1 MATDRYAEISRGRRL
16 FQIAVLLLIQAI
28 ALILLALLLPGLQI
42 DSLVAAGAVA
52 AVLVVAQVAYWWI
65 FTTLLSWLPVW
76 LFPVLTFLLSGLVV
90 YVAGNFVPGIVVAN
104 LRTGIWVSL
113 TLTAVNA
120 VFGGLAALNMDEY
133 FDRNVTMKMVR
144 RRGQPIETDVPGF
157 LFLEID
163 GLGEKLFRRALKEG
177 YMPTLKRWQASGSH
191 TILGWETDFTAQTG
205 AMQTGILMG
214 SNDEIPAY
222 RWWDREQGRIVMS
235 GNPVDARQIEQ
246 RLSSGLGLL
255 SEGGA
260 SRGNMFSGDATE
272 SMLTFGTLLDR
283 SRGRG
288 PGFYFYLF
296 STYVLARLVT
306 RYFVE
311 VVLELRQAWQQRQRK
326 DKYIIKQRNI
336 GYAFFRGV
344 MGPITQD
351 LVTYTVISDVLRG
364 LPAAYALYAGY
375 DDVSHFA
382 GMQTP
387 DAFGML
393 TEIDHYFARIE
404 KALQHAPRPYHIVVL
419 SDHGQSEGPTFLA
432 AHGLELNDLV
442 QSLLKGEG
450 KVFADLDNNEAW
462 DNINAF
468 LSESVND
475 DTRTAAI
482 LRRALRSRMRD
493 QAVMVG
499 PARNAEEADALE
511 NEVDKA
517 DVLVMASGC
526 TGLINFKDAQ
536 QRLTY
541 EEIQDRHPE
550 LIIGLVRHPGIGF
563 VLVRS
568 AEQGDMVIGRGGI
581 NFLDAGKIE
590 GADPLAPYGPN
601 AATLMKRE
609 SSFANCPD
617 LIVNSVYD
625 PETEEL
631 CGFEHQVSHHGGFGG
646 PQNHAFILHPV
657 ELPEPEQPV
666 VRAENVYRLLRGW
679 RAQVQGIPP
688 AQEEQATQVIQ

>member
-16 FQIAVLLLIQAI
+16 FQVGLLLLIQAV
-28 ALILLALLLPGLQI
+28 ALILLTLLLPGLQI
-42 DSLVAAGAVA
+42 DSLLAAVAVA

-76 LFPVLTFLLSGLVV
+76 LFPILTFLLSGLVV
-90 YVAGNFVPGIVVAN
+90 YVAGNFVPGIIVAN
-104 LRTGIWVSL
+104 LRTGIWISL

-120 VFGGLAALNMDEY
+120 VFGGLAALDIDAV
-133 FDRNVTMKMVR
+133 FDRNVIQKMVR
-144 RRGQPIETDVPGF
+144 RRGQPVETDVPGF

-163 GLGEKLFRRALKEG
+163 GLGEKLFRRALKDG
-177 YMPTLKRWQASGSH
+177 YMPTLQRWQARGSH
-191 TILGWETDFTAQTG
+191 KIMSWETDFTSQTG

-222 RWWDREQGRIVMS
+222 RWWDREQQKIVMS
-235 GNPVDARQIEQ
+235 GSPFDAREIEK
-246 RLSSGLGLL
+246 RLSSGKGLL
-255 SEGGA
+255 SDGGA

-296 STYVLARLVT
+296 SPYVLARLVT
-306 RYFVE
+306 RYFAE
-311 VVLELRQAWQQRQRK
+311 VLLELRQAWQQRRRK
-326 DKYIIKQRNI
+326 DRYMIKQRNI
-336 GYAFFRGV
+336 GYAFFRGF
-344 MGPITQD
+344 MGPLSQD
-351 LVTYTVISDVLRG
+351 LVTYTVIGDVLRG
-364 LPAAYALYAGY
+364 VPAVYALYAGY

-382 GMQTP
+382 GMQTQ

-404 KALQHAPRPYHIVVL
+404 KALEHAPRPYHIVVL

-475 DTRTAAI
+475 DTRTAAV
-482 LRRALRSRMRD
+482 LRRALRSRTRE

-499 PARNAEEADALE
+499 PNRNAEEAAELQSELE
-511 NEVDKA
+511 KA
-517 DVLVMASGC
+517 DLLVMASGC
-526 TGLINFKDAQ
+526 TGLINFKGATR
-536 QRLTY
+536 RLTY

-550 LIIGLVRHPGIGF
+550 LIVGLVRHPGVGF

-568 AEQGDMVIGRGGI
+568 SEQGDMVISREGI
-581 NFLDAGKIE
+581 NFLDAGKVE
-590 GADPLAPYGPN
+590 RADPLAPYGPN
-601 AATLMKRE
+601 AASLMKRE

-617 LIVNSVYD
+617 LIVNSVYN

-646 PQNHAFILHPV
+646 PQNHAFVFHPV
-657 ELPEPEQPV
+657 ELPVPEELV
-666 VRAENVYRLLRGW
+666 VRAENVHRLLRGW

-688 AQEEQATQVIQ
+688 AP